1 MNATTEAGGEGMAA
15 GQQLASAAAAQAGQ
29 VSQQAAD
36 QAKHIAGTAVEQTRQ
51 VGQEAATQARTVIG
65 ETKDKAHQQAEVQTQ
80 QVAQALERLGY
91 QARALLA
98 GRPEEAESLPQY
110 ADSAVSRLEELTRRV
125 QDGGF
130 DGVMADVQGF
140 ARRRPG
146 LFLLGAAAVGFGMG
160 RMLRAGAAHP
170 SRTKCRRSIRPL
182 HWRPRR
188 PLARWQRRSAILRSP
203 RARHLRRLALRSGD
217 RYEHY

>member
-1 MNATTEAGGEGMAA
+1 MDATTEAGGEGMGA

-36 QAKHIAGTAVEQTRQ
+36 QAKHMAGTAVEQTRQ

-65 ETKDKAHQQAEVQTQ
+65 ETKDKAHQQAEMQTQ
-80 QVAQALERLGY
+80 QVAQALERLGF

-170 SRTKCRRSIRPL
+170 TQDHMPAE
-182 HWRPRR
+182 HPTA
-188 PLARWQRRSAILRSP
+188 PLAAETPTSEMAAPLGDIAVSP
-203 RARHLRRLALRSGD
+203 GAPSQAPGAQ
-217 RYEHY
+217 EW